1 MIIPANPLFVRC
13 HLLLRLLRRLVLWRR
28 YDPDA
33 EVRRAIVEW
42 TRSHGEED
50 RAPRSL
56 YLVSTSRPPQE
67 GQQ

>member
-1 MIIPANPLFVRC
+1 MNILANPRFLRC
-13 HLLLRLLRRLVLWRR
+13 HLLLRLLRRLVLRRR

-42 TRSHGEED
+42 TRSNGEED
-50 RAPRSL
+50 GARRRL